1 MTESSPTR
9 VLVLGATGMLGH
21 KVWQVLRQRFDAW
34 AAVRR
39 VGRHRATGLYEGPQV
54 IEDVTAENFSSVERA
69 VAAARPHAIVNCI
82 GIVKQLKAAH
92 DAVQSIAINALF
104 PHQMADLAAKSNA
117 RLIHISTD
125 CVFSGTR
132 GHYTED
138 DVADANDL
146 YGRTKFLGEVAG
158 DRCLT
163 LRTSIVGRELSA
175 TTGLLE
181 WFLGHRGGRVGGYT
195 AAHFSGLTTL
205 ALARMIGDVIERVP
219 ALSGVYH
226 VASEPISKYD
236 LLIKFN
242 RAFDAGT
249 EIEPSDALRIDRTL
263 NGGRFAAE
271 TGLSAGSWDTM
282 VSELAADPTP
292 YDDWRL
298 ERV

>member
-1 MTESSPTR
+1 MTENSAAR

-21 KVWQVLRQRFDAW
+21 KVWQVLGRRFDGW
-34 AAVRR
+34 AAVRS
-39 VGRHRATGLYEGPQV
+39 VGRHHATGLYQGPQV
-54 IEDVTAENFSSVERA
+54 IEGVSAGNFPSIEHA
-69 VAAARPHAIVNCI
+69 VAAARPDVIVNCI

-92 DAVQSIAINALF
+92 DAVQSITINALF
-104 PHQMADLAAKSNA
+104 PHQLAELARKSNA

-138 DVADANDL
+138 DFADANDL
-146 YGRTKFLGEVAG
+146 YGRTKFLGEVG
-158 DRCLT
+158 RDRCLT

-195 AAHFSGLTTL
+195 TAHFSGLTTM
-205 ALARMIGDVIERVP
+205 ALARVIGDVIEHFP

-226 VASEPISKYD
+226 VASDPISKYD

-242 RAFDAGT
+242 RAFNAGT
-249 EIEPSDALRIDRTL
+249 EVAPSEAVRIDRTL
-263 NGGRFAAE
+263 NGSRFAAA

-282 VSELAADPTP
+282 VLELAADPTP

>member
-1 MTESSPTR
+1 MTQKSPPR

-21 KVWQVLRQRFDAW
+21 KVWQVLGRRFDTW
-34 AAVRR
+34 AGVRR
-39 VGRHRATGLYEGPQV
+39 VEPHRGTGLYDGPHV
-54 IEDVTAENFSSVERA
+54 IESVNAEDFSSVERA
-69 VAAARPHAIVNCI
+69 VATARPHAIVNCI
-82 GIVKQLKAAH
+82 GIVKQLKAAK
-92 DAVQSIAINALF
+92 DAVQSITINALF
-104 PHQMADLAAKSNA
+104 PHQLADLAGTSNA

-125 CVFSGTR
+125 CVFAGTK

-138 DVADANDL
+138 DFADANDL
-146 YGRTKFLGEVAG
+146 YGRTKFLGEVG
-158 DRCLT
+158 GEGCLT

-181 WFLGHRGGRVGGYT
+181 WFLRHRRGRVGGYT
-195 AAHFSGLTTL
+195 AAYFSGLTTV
-205 ALARMIGDVIERVP
+205 ALARVIGDVIERVP

-242 RAFDAGT
+242 RAFHAGI
-249 EIEPSDALRIDRTL
+249 EIEPSDAVRIDRTL
-263 NGGRFAAE
+263 NGGRFAAA
-271 TGLSAGSWDTM
+271 TGLSAGTWDTM